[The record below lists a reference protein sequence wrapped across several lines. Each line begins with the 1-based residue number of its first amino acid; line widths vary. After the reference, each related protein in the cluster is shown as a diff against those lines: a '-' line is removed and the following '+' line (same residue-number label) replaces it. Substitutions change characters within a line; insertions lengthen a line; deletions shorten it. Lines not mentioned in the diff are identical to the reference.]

1 MKELK
6 LLVCSDMHGSVEA
19 LDMLERAASSDDYDA
34 VVMCGDFTT
43 YGSLDYVNDFLR
55 RFKIRVLAVPGNCDI
70 PDTVAVLE
78 NAKASVHNM
87 RVLLGEWWIFGF
99 GGGLPS
105 SSQMPF
111 EVDEDIIERSL
122 RSIAA
127 PDGIMVTHTPA
138 YGMNDKGRSGHRLGS
153 KSVMRIVTEFRPRLV
168 LSGHVHESPGKE
180 ERDGIV
186 FVNPGPA
193 RSGHYAIVRAGE
205 AIHVKLHRESHAG
218 GQRKMF

>member
-19 LDMLERAASSDDYDA
+19 LDMLEREASSQDCDA
-34 VVMCGDFTT
+34 VIMCGDFTT
-43 YGSLDYVNDFLR
+43 YGSLDTVSDFLR
-55 RFKIRVLAVPGNCDI
+55 RFKMRVLAVPGNCDM

-78 NAKASVHNM
+78 RANASVHNM
-87 RVLLGEWWIFGF
+87 RVLLGEWWVFGF

-138 YGMNDKGRSGHRLGS
+138 YGANDKGRSGHRLGS
-153 KSVMRIVTEFRPRLV
+153 RAIMRIVNEFRPKLV

-180 ERDGIV
+180 ERDGTV

-193 RSGHYAIVRAGE
+193 KNGHFAIVRVGA
-205 AIHVKLHRESHAG
+205 AIDVRLCRESHFG